1 MKDLFR
7 KLYKKWLGFG
17 DFLHEVTLAL
27 TFLSFI
33 PVAVFTLY
41 YLFWDFDL
49 CRVICGAVVFRV
61 LVKSNIEL

>member
-17 DFLHEVTLAL
+17 DFLHEVTLAI
-27 TFLSFI
+27 TFLFFT
-33 PVAVFTLY
+33 PVVVFTLY
-41 YLFWDFDL
+41 YLFVEFDPL
-49 CRVICGAVVFRV
+49 RIICGAVVFRV